1 MYVIWI
7 QTVIHKFRSYVHS
20 FVRSCYSHW
29 LLFIS
34 IVGHTH
40 ILTPF
45 LKFKLFVSPSCTRIT
60 YIHTYTQQVWW
71 VLGQYSD
78 ACDLLW
84 VQFSPLLLIK
94 EYFTFPLLSWSLLRQ
109 WNVKNEDGD
118 RSQNAIAGHVLG
130 ISVNI
135 YIRSYHSG
143 KATFLPLY
151 LRRRILCTFAQCHI
165 QKFQSRNRNTCTF
178 HV

>member
-1 MYVIWI
+1 M
-7 QTVIHKFRSYVHS
+7 HKNYVHS
-20 FVRSCYSHW
+20 
-29 LLFIS
+29 
-34 IVGHTH
+34 H
-40 ILTPF
+40 I
-45 LKFKLFVSPSCTRIT
+45 
-60 YIHTYTQQVWW
+60 YTEQVWW

-118 RSQNAIAGHVLG
+118 WSQNAIAGHVLG

-135 YIRSYHSG
+135 YIYGHITQEKRLFSLYIWDEGFYAHSLNVIFKNFNHEIGIHARFTSSPVFFPSWDALMSVLKWG
-143 KATFLPLY
+143 KKY
-151 LRRRILCTFAQCHI
+151 W
-165 QKFQSRNRNTCTF
+165 SS
-178 HV
+178 